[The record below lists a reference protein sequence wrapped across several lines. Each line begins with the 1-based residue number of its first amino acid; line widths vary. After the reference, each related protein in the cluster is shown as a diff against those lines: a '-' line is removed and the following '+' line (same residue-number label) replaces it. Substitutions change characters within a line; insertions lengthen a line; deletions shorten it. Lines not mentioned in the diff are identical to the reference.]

1 MSSSD
6 DTSFTSGFEAGQHLA
21 ELLRQSSPPPALL
34 ALAIGLLDGL
44 REGAALAQD
53 VLRVQL
59 DHDLGEAQ
67 LEREHQAK
75 QAAYSRRLEDY
86 TREHHGTREDA

>member
-1 MSSSD
+1 MSD
-6 DTSFTSGFEAGQHLA
+6 DTFTSGFQAGQQLG
-21 ELLRQSSPPPALL
+21 ELLRQSTPPPALL

-53 VLRVQL
+53 ILKTQL
-59 DHDLGEAQ
+59 DHEINEAQ

-75 QAAYSRRLEDY
+75 QAAYSRRMEDY
-86 TREHHGTREDA
+86 TNEREDA